1 MPKRIVRMGKLLES
15 TAFFL
20 YHGRHNIRWEGE
32 SALEEKEK
40 APDNTPE
47 LIKEIWKSVLGDSE
61 AKDHDE
67 NRTD

>member
-20 YHGRHNIRWEGE
+20 YHGRHNIRLEGE
-32 SALEEKEK
+32 SALEEK